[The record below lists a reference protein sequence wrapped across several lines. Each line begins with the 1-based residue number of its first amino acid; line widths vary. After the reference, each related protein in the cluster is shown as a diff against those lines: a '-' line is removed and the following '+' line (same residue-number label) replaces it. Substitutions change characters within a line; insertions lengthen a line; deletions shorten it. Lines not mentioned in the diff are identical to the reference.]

1 MEPIE
6 ADSDNDLDEVENS
19 DEDPDEVDDPDEVE
33 YPYQKGLKLNPDE
46 LVSSLALLRGT
57 GFTLA
62 DGTAKCPVVGPSGD
76 SV

>member
-1 MEPIE
+1 ME
-6 ADSDNDLDEVENS
+6 ADSDNDPDEVENS
-19 DEDPDEVDDPDEVE
+19 DEDPDEVDDPDE
-33 YPYQKGLKLNPDE
+33 YPYQKGLRLNPDE